1 MKKGIKKN
9 IMNNV
14 ILLYGIFIVMCL
26 NIGYLL
32 NRNDYQSILL
42 FTISC
47 VIIYLIN
54 HNMIVVIGVSIII
67 INVIRLLRNV
77 EGFKDSDTETEEN
90 EKEPFDE
97 ESFDEE
103 LDRDDYLNKLEE
115 LNPKVLKAIQKLN
128 SVNISDINEY
138 INTMKNVID
147 P

>member
-1 MKKGIKKN
+1 
-9 IMNNV
+9 
-14 ILLYGIFIVMCL
+14 
-26 NIGYLL
+26 
-32 NRNDYQSILL
+32 
-42 FTISC
+42 
-47 VIIYLIN
+47 
-54 HNMIVVIGVSIII
+54 MIVVIGVSIII